1 MNFNWFSNFLFSKI
15 ENFSLLGKMD
25 VAGPWQLSFSD
36 PATPIM
42 EGIINFHNDLM
53 FFIVAITIFVLW
65 MLIRC
70 IMIFPALTGKQ
81 SLGWKDQL
89 GYLGSLVRVACIR
102 IKNKNINNGSKHL
115 LNSSQ
120 LYSEGIN
127 HHTPIEI
134 AWTATPAL
142 ILMLIAVPSF
152 ALLYSIEEFIE
163 PSLTVKC
170 TGHQWY
176 WCYEYSNC
184 KSLFVSEELNGY
196 KFESYMVPTDEL
208 EKGNLRLLEVDNRL
222 ALPIDSHVQVTV
234 TAADVLHCWAVPA
247 LGIKIDACPG
257 RLNQTSIF
265 IKRPGV
271 FYGQCS
277 EICGVNHGF
286 MPIVVVGES
295 IKDFIFGSL
304 VNQIVLKVEE
314 GGTDPNCDV
323 GDNHIW
329 RFFEFG
335 RLDPIDLKESFR
347 LGTNALRLYPSLAK
361 AITLYSFPLCYYIP
375 KGEGLEVAVFRDY
388 IVDDLLNDD
397 VVKVES
403 SREIGFFKIY
413 KY

>member
-1 MNFNWFSNFLFSKI
+1 MVFFFKEHFCTFFLSDFGNFTR
-15 ENFSLLGKMD
+15 LGKMD
-25 VAGPWQLSFSD
+25 ATGPWQLSFSD

-53 FFIVAITIFVLW
+53 FFIVAVTIFVLW

-70 IMIFPALTGKQ
+70 IMIFAAPTNDRD
-81 SLGWKDQL
+81 LGWKNQL
-89 GYLGSLVRVACIR
+89 GFLGFLTRQSSIR
-102 IKNKNINNGSKHL
+102 IKNSGLNNQSKQL

-134 AWTATPAL
+134 AWTVTPAL

-184 KSLFVSEELNGY
+184 KDSALAGLYDGY
-196 KFESYMVPTDEL
+196 KFESYMIPTDEL
-208 EKGNLRLLEVDNRL
+208 EKGNLRLLEVDSRL
-222 ALPIDSHVQVTV
+222 CLPINTHVQVTV

-271 FYGQCS
+271 FFGQCS

-286 MPIVVVGES
+286 MPIVVCGQEFKEFAYSCIVSHVFNKLENGDVEV
-295 IKDFIFGSL
+295 SL
-304 VNQIVLKVEE
+304 AASDETV
-314 GGTDPNCDV
+314 
-323 GDNHIW
+323 
-329 RFFEFG
+329 
-335 RLDPIDLKESFR
+335 RLM
-347 LGTNALRLYPSLAK
+347 GNAMRLYPGIEESV
-361 AITLYSFPLCYYIP
+361 IISYDPLVYVVP
-375 KGEGLEVAVFRDY
+375 KQFEIALFRDY
-388 IVDDLLNDD
+388 IVDDLLNDG
-397 VVKVES
+397 VVEIEES
-403 SREIGFFKIY
+403 RQIGSFLFSGE
-413 KY
+413 

>member
-1 MNFNWFSNFLFSKI
+1 MLLSKLLNQFLFS
-15 ENFSLLGKMD
+15 EVNYFSQISQMD

-65 MLIRC
+65 MLLRC
-70 IMIFPALTGKQ
+70 IMIFSASEKDEA
-81 SLGWKDQL
+81 LGWDNQL
-89 GYLGSLVRVACIR
+89 GYLGFLAKNSNVRIL
-102 IKNKNINNGSKHL
+102 NTGINNESKEL
-115 LNSSQ
+115 LNTTQ
-120 LYSEGIN
+120 DYSGGIN

-134 AWTATPAL
+134 AWTVAPAL

-152 ALLYSIEEFIE
+152 ALLYSVEEFVE

-184 KSLFVSEELNGY
+184 KNADIAEHIDGF
-196 KFESYMVPTDEL
+196 KFESYMVPTSDL
-208 EKGNLRLLEVDNRL
+208 EAGNLRLLEVDNRL
-222 ALPIDSHVQVTV
+222 LLPINAHIQVTV

-265 IKRPGV
+265 IKRGGV

-286 MPIVVVGES
+286 MPIVVGGVEMKEFITTHFIS
-295 IKDFIFGSL
+295 SVLNMIQDEELPSDF
-304 VNQIVLKVEE
+304 
-314 GGTDPNCDV
+314 
-323 GDNHIW
+323 DN
-329 RFFEFG
+329 
-335 RLDPIDLKESFR
+335 
-347 LGTNALRLYPSLAK
+347 
-361 AITLYSFPLCYYIP
+361 
-375 KGEGLEVAVFRDY
+375 
-388 IVDDLLNDD
+388 
-397 VVKVES
+397 
-403 SREIGFFKIY
+403 
-413 KY
+413 